1 MAEYRPNNLAPAT
14 LYPCLVTANPMGRY
28 RRRGTNATAAD
39 DGCRRCSCGQQHD
52 NQLNKW
58 GTIAQQKVEA
68 PAEGFGKA
76 ERAVDKRR
84 QHDKSGATT
93 TMRIL

>member
-1 MAEYRPNNLAPAT
+1 MEGGHGAT
-14 LYPCLVTANPMGRY
+14 RQPTEQV
-28 RRRGTNATAAD
+28 RGA
-39 DGCRRCSCGQQHD
+39 
-52 NQLNKW
+52 
-58 GTIAQQKVEA
+58 IAQQKVEA